1 MVRTIDIK
9 HLNMDE
15 LLGVVSI
22 YPWYAGARMELCRR
36 LSEAGTLSRV
46 ETGQAALYMG
56 SRRLLFDLLRETR
69 GNYSD
74 TQVSS
79 LLAGVL
85 GGGSGQALE
94 RQLQL
99 GSQPLSGPL
108 QSQSQ
113 LQPGQIQQSGADAP
127 PHFFVVGGDYFSAA
141 QYREVRRSE
150 DTMFSSFA
158 SADREDLEF
167 EEPEEGFDLCTE
179 TLAGIYA
186 EQGYLNEAK
195 QIYSK
200 LSLRYPEKS
209 VYFAALIE
217 KLDKN

>member
-46 ETGQAALYMG
+46 ETGQAALYVG

-85 GGGSGQALE
+85 GGGSGVQ
-94 RQLQL
+94 R
-99 GSQPLSGPL
+99 G
-108 QSQSQ
+108 
-113 LQPGQIQQSGADAP
+113 
-127 PHFFVVGGDYFSAA
+127 
-141 QYREVRRSE
+141 
-150 DTMFSSFA
+150 
-158 SADREDLEF
+158 
-167 EEPEEGFDLCTE
+167 
-179 TLAGIYA
+179 
-186 EQGYLNEAK
+186 
-195 QIYSK
+195 
-200 LSLRYPEKS
+200 
-209 VYFAALIE
+209 
-217 KLDKN
+217 

>member
-1 MVRTIDIK
+1 MVKGAIDIK
-9 HLNMDE
+9 RLNMDE

-22 YPWYAGARMELCRR
+22 YPWYGGARMELCRR
-36 LSEAGTLSRV
+36 LAESGPLSPELV
-46 ETGQAALYMG
+46 SQAALYVESRSLLYKLVNSAG
-56 SRRLLFDLLRETR
+56 SD
-69 GNYSD
+69 YSD
-74 TQVSS
+74 SEVST
-79 LLAGVL
+79 L
-85 GGGSGQALE
+85 LE
-94 RQLQL
+94 RV
-99 GSQPLSGPL
+99 LSKGEAP
-108 QSQSQ
+108 SVEA
-113 LQPGQIQQSGADAP
+113 PVEAPAEAP
-127 PHFFVVGGDYFSAA
+127 PRIFVVGGDYFSAS

-150 DTMFSSFA
+150 DSMFSSFA
-158 SADREDLEF
+158 SADKEGLVF

-186 EQGYLNEAK
+186 EQGYINEAK